1 MKSAVEI
8 DVDRVDS
15 INSVEQV
22 VNSSLDVDSVDSV
35 NQVVNSSLDVDHLK
49 SAVVV
54 VVELKNLKVL
64 LSKIN
69 YQLNVD
75 VDHTS
80 LFPGRR
86 WPHCIFPWSILTVD
100 VDHCTCPDGLHA
112 ALSSRPTKTT
122 LL

>member
-86 WPHCIFPWSILTVD
+86 
-100 VDHCTCPDGLHA
+100 
-112 ALSSRPTKTT
+112 
-122 LL
+122 

>member
-54 VVELKNLKVL
+54 VVVELKNLKVL

-86 WPHCIFPWSILTVD
+86 
-100 VDHCTCPDGLHA
+100 
-112 ALSSRPTKTT
+112 
-122 LL
+122 